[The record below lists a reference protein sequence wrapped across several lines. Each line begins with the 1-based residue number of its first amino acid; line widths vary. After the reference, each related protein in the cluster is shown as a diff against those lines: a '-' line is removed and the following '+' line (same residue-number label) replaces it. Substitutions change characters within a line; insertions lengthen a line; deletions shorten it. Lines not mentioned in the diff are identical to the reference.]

1 MMDRIKVAGLT
12 LIAVI
17 ALGALNASAAS
28 ATRSLV
34 LEEEAGGPLAPGAV
48 VGFYV
53 EFTEAECVIEGYAYT
68 AVNSAHKDL
77 LNNPFSLAYCEDEQ
91 VPSGIQSIQLDSAGN
106 GKLLASAGT
115 PIRLEPALEGCVY
128 EFKKLSGFFAS
139 PGQIR
144 INGEARGKLSRTLTT
159 SKGCEPKL
167 ATGFTAVLEIDSEI
181 GH

>member
-1 MMDRIKVAGLT
+1 MGRIRVVGLA
-12 LIAVI
+12 LIAAM
-17 ALGALNASAAS
+17 ALAALSAGAASAA
-28 ATRSLV
+28 RSLV
-34 LEEEAGGPLAPGAV
+34 LEEEGGGALATGAV
-48 VGFYV
+48 VGFFV
-53 EFTEAECVIEGYAYT
+53 EFTEAECVIEGYAFA

-106 GKLLASAGT
+106 GKLVASAGT

-139 PGQIR
+139 PGQMR
-144 INGEARGKLSRTLTT
+144 INGEARGKLSRALSS

-167 ATGFTAVLEIDSEI
+167 ATAFTAVLEIDSEI
-181 GH
+181 G